1 MKKLNGLQIVFL
13 VSTIVL
19 ILMYGIIEG
28 LYIAYSGNLACIAAI
43 VAYSS
48 VMIALC
54 WFAIARVF
62 KKEEVTIIN
71 KKAKIFP
78 LCLLALYTGLFL
90 FESFTHI
97 YFWSLRAAYHIDFLW
112 LGIFVSQFSIFVFAC
127 LYLFTYSKT
136 RQLRLSTLFLNI
148 AAGAVLIVKFFQ
160 NLNNVKLIAGEVSPP
175 QDIFIYAFEF
185 SYTIILL
192 VLFVANFIYLLTKH
206 HFKKSA

>member
-28 LYIAYSGNLACIAAI
+28 FYIAYSGNMACIATI

-48 VMIALC
+48 VTIALC
-54 WFAIARVF
+54 WFAITRIF
-62 KKEEVTIIN
+62 KKDEAIIIN
-71 KKAKIFP
+71 KKAKTFS
-78 LCLLALYTGLFL
+78 LCLLTLYTGLFL
-90 FESFTHI
+90 FEFFTHI

-112 LGIFVSQFSIFVFAC
+112 LGIFTSQFSIFVFAC

-136 RQLRLSTLFLNI
+136 KQLRLSTLFLNI

-160 NLNNVKLIAGEVSPP
+160 NLNNVKLIAGEVT
-175 QDIFIYAFEF
+175 DR
-185 SYTIILL
+185 
-192 VLFVANFIYLLTKH
+192 
-206 HFKKSA
+206 KSVG